1 VQPAAAPFLFPSF
14 VAQHSITFDPDDD
27 ADLIE
32 IELPIALTNAVRKRR
47 TEYRAGRFCARMALG
62 ACAPRLATAPIPIGP
77 RGEPLWPP
85 GIVGAITHTHGFAS
99 AAVALT
105 RDARAI
111 GLDAERFV
119 DHDVGE
125 IGEQVAAPAEVDALV
140 HFTGWTTASVVGVVF
155 SAKETL
161 FKCLSS
167 EVGRY
172 FDFRDVVVRAIDPGG
187 GTFSADLAVPLT
199 PRLVAGMRFEGRF
212 ERRGEWVWTAMVLP

>member
-1 VQPAAAPFLFPSF
+1 
-14 VAQHSITFDPDDD
+14 
-27 ADLIE
+27 
-32 IELPIALTNAVRKRR
+32 
-47 TEYRAGRFCARMALG
+47 
-62 ACAPRLATAPIPIGP
+62 
-77 RGEPLWPP
+77 
-85 GIVGAITHTHGFAS
+85 
-99 AAVALT
+99 
-105 RDARAI
+105 
-111 GLDAERFV
+111 
-119 DHDVGE
+119 
-125 IGEQVAAPAEVDALV
+125 VDALV